1 MANTRVQLE
10 VEAWVREYWMSR
22 EYGQQFQKRRV
33 RLTSGGLFEF
43 DAVSMDGSIIASV
56 ATSKKKGASGKN
68 AIGSIHKVCCD
79 MFYMLLVDTKR
90 RIQILTEQDM
100 FEHWQKEVDGGRV
113 PSIIEF
119 VHVELP
125 VDLDARLKGARR
137 KASEEVSP
145 K

>member
-10 VEAWVREYWMSR
+10 VEAWVREYWMPK
-22 EYGQQFQKRRV
+22 EYGHHFQKKRV

-43 DAVSMDGSIIASV
+43 DAVSEDGSIIASV

-68 AIGSIHKVCCD
+68 AIGSILKFCCD

-100 FEHWQKEVDGGRV
+100 FEYWKKEVDGCRV
-113 PSIIEF
+113 PASIKF
-119 VHVELP
+119 VHVDLP
-125 VDLDARLKGARR
+125 VDLDARLKCARK
-137 KASEEVSP
+137 KA
-145 K
+145 